1 MASEN
6 RVARFG
12 ATERNLHAIHGV
24 AFTVLLGTG
33 LALYLP
39 MFARV
44 FGDRPL
50 MKGVHLVAA
59 VAWLTALA
67 LVAILGDRPALR
79 RTRSDLERFD
89 DDDLLW
95 LRRRPAP
102 QGRFNA
108 GQKVHAILQ
117 AGLAVLFTVS
127 GVLLW
132 LGERDTAFRLPGT
145 IALHDAATFLA
156 MALVGGHIYKALGQ
170 PGALEGIGRGTVSAR
185 YAAKYHPKWRPE
197 PPAATVAHRPGVA
210 QLAAAA
216 VVVALGIA
224 GAVLLSTT

>member
-1 MASEN
+1 MASEP

-12 ATERNLHAIHGV
+12 ATERNLHTIHGV

-59 VAWLTALA
+59 VAWLTALV
-67 LVAILGDRPALR
+67 LVVILGDRRALR
-79 RTRSDLERFD
+79 RTRQDLERFD

-102 QGRFNA
+102 HGRFNA

-117 AGLAVLFTVS
+117 AGLAALFTVS

-145 IALHDAATFLA
+145 IALHDAAMFLA
-156 MALVGGHIYKALGQ
+156 TVLVGGHIYKALGQ
-170 PGALEGIGRGTVSAR
+170 PGALEGISRGTVSAR

-197 PPAATVAHRPGVA
+197 PLTAAVSPGAA
-210 QLAAAA
+210 QLAAAT
-216 VVVALGIA
+216 VVVALAIA
-224 GAVLLSTT
+224 GAVLLSAT